1 MPRLLH
7 GGKNTFFTNSPGTT
21 GYLHAKEQSLDS
33 NLTEYAKINSKWI
46 NDELNISA
54 QFIKLLEENTEAN
67 LLISYFSTNSERCCC
82 VAEIARKKR
91 EKKNNEKCYVSK
103 DTIKKGKDNP
113 CNGRKC
119 LQIMCLVR
127 RLYAQHL
134 NKS

>member
-91 EKKNNEKCYVSK
+91 EKKTMKNAMSQKTPSRKEK
-103 DTIKKGKDNP
+103 TIHAMGENV
-113 CNGRKC
+113 C
-119 LQIMCLVR
+119 
-127 RLYAQHL
+127 
-134 NKS
+134 KSCVW